1 MHGHSGAMQRQ
12 DQSRFCWR
20 GGQHTQR
27 VRVFLALVWL
37 ALTLAAN
44 PAAAQ
49 TATTYSNTT
58 GGTISETAT
67 PCTSPMVR
75 NFTVAANA
83 QITDVNIGVQFTH
96 SYRGDIRATLVSPTG
111 TVVNLITNVGTS
123 ADNLNV
129 LFDDSAATSVTT
141 HTANDNTAAAPPYQR
156 NFQPQGTLADFNGE
170 GSAGSWQLTICDSL
184 NGDSGNFTRSD
195 LTLTTV
201 PIAPS
206 ADLSLTKSVSNAAPA
221 IGASINYILSVTNAS
236 GSALSASG
244 VTVQDTLPAGF
255 AFAGA
260 SGFGSYNSATGV
272 WTVGSI
278 PAGTTRTLTITGTVT
293 ATAGATVTNVAEVSA
308 SSAFDFDSTPG
319 NGAAGEDDY
328 DTASFTVSGTRIA
341 GTPPT
346 LVCPVGSTVHDWDGV
361 SWAAGTTSGGY
372 ALTAIGTMNFNIAI
386 SGGVFLNNATYGGQS
401 PTRQN
406 VVTGGLSPA
415 QFSIFEIVDMNSQA
429 GSVTSTF
436 TLPTAV
442 PSAQFRL
449 FDIDYAAGQF
459 ADRVTVTGSFNG
471 SPVTPVLTNGVS
483 NYVIGNSAYGDGTSA
498 DASANGNVVVTFN
511 VPVDTIIVE
520 YGNHSLAPTNPGQ
533 QAIAIHDVIFCRP
546 TANLT
551 IAKTSNVVSDPT
563 NGTTAPKAIPGA
575 TMRYCL
581 LVTNNG
587 SGTATA
593 INVADALPATTS
605 FVPGSLRSGA
615 TCAGAATVEDD
626 NASGADESDP
636 FGASIAG
643 ATVAATAS
651 TLAPGTALAI
661 NFDVTIN

>member
-1 MHGHSGAMQRQ
+1 MHGHSGPMQRQ
-12 DQSRFCWR
+12 DQSRYCWR
-20 GGQHTQR
+20 GGQPAQF
-27 VRVFLALVWL
+27 VRALLALVWL

-49 TATTYSNTT
+49 TTTTYSNTT
-58 GGTISETAT
+58 PGTISETAT
-67 PCTSPMVR
+67 TCTSPMVR

-83 QITDVNIGVQFTH
+83 QISNVNIGVQFSHT
-96 SYRGDIRATLVSPTG
+96 YRGDIRATLVSPTG
-111 TVVNLITNVGTS
+111 TVVNLITNSGTS

-129 LFDDSAATSVTT
+129 LFDDSAATSITA
-141 HTANDNTAAAPPYQR
+141 HTANDNTSAAPPYQR
-156 NFQPQGTLADFNGE
+156 TFRPAGSLASFNGQ
-170 GSAGSWQLTICDSL
+170 GSVGTWQLTICDSL
-184 NGDSGNFTRSD
+184 NGDSGTFTRSD

-201 PIAPS
+201 PIAPA

-221 IGASINYILSVTNAS
+221 FGISINYVLSVTNAS
-236 GSALSASG
+236 GSALTATG

-255 AFAGA
+255 AFTGA
-260 SGFGSYNSATGV
+260 SGFGSYNSSTGV

-278 PAGTTRTLTITGTVT
+278 PPGTTRTLTISGTVT
-293 ATAGATVTNVAEVSA
+293 ATAGATVTNIAEVSA

-328 DTASFTVSGTRIA
+328 DTASFTVSGTRVA

-346 LVCPVGSTVHDWDGV
+346 LVCPVGSTVHDWDSV
-361 SWAAGTTSGGY
+361 SWGAGSTSGSY
-372 ALTAIGTMNFNIAI
+372 ALTAIGTMNFNIGI
-386 SGGVFLNNATYGGQS
+386 SGGAFLNNATYGGQS

-406 VVTGGLSPA
+406 VVTGGFSPA
-415 QFSIFEIVDMNSQA
+415 QFSIFQIADFTSQSGA
-429 GSVTSTF
+429 ITTTM

-442 PSAQFRL
+442 PGAQFRV

-459 ADRVTVTGSFNG
+459 ADRLTVTGSFNG
-471 SPVTPVLTNGVS
+471 APVIPTLTNGIS
-483 NYVIGNSAYGDGTSA
+483 NYVIGNSAYGDVTSA
-498 DASANGNVVVTFN
+498 DGSANGNVVVTFSA
-511 VPVDTIIVE
+511 PVDTISIT
-520 YGNHSLAPTNPGQ
+520 YGSHSLAPADPGQ
-533 QAIAIHDVIFCRP
+533 QGAAIHDITFCRP
-546 TANLT
+546 TANLM
-551 IAKTSNVVSDPT
+551 IAKTSSVVSDPT
-563 NGTTAPKAIPGA
+563 NGATDPKAIPGA

-593 INVADALPATTS
+593 VNVADAVPATTT

-615 TCAGAATVEDD
+615 TCAGAVTVEDD

-636 FGASIAG
+636 FGASITG
-643 ATVAATAS
+643 TTVAATAP

-661 NFDVTIN
+661 TFNVTIN

>member
-1 MHGHSGAMQRQ
+1 MQRQ
-12 DQSRFCWR
+12 DQSRYCWR
-20 GGQHTQR
+20 GGQHAQFIR
-27 VRVFLALVWL
+27 ALVALVGLALM
-37 ALTLAAN
+37 LAAY
-44 PAAAQ
+44 PAGAQ
-49 TATTYSNTT
+49 TTTIYSNTAT
-58 GGTISETAT
+58 GTISETAT
-67 PCTSPMVR
+67 PCTSPLIR
-75 NFTVAANA
+75 NFTVATNA
-83 QITDVNIGVQFTH
+83 QVTDLNIGVQFSH

-111 TVVNLITNVGTS
+111 TVVDLITNVGTT

-129 LFDDSAATSVTT
+129 LFDDGAATSVTT
-141 HTANDNTAAAPPYQR
+141 HTANDNTATAPPYQR
-156 NFQPQGTLADFNGE
+156 NFQPQGSLADFNGE
-170 GSAGSWQLTICDSL
+170 GSAGTWQLTICDSL

-201 PIAPS
+201 PIGPS
-206 ADLSLTKSVSNAAPA
+206 ADLSLTKSVSNASPA
-221 IGASINYILSVTNAS
+221 FGTSINYVLSVTNAS
-236 GSALSASG
+236 GSALTATG

-255 AFAGA
+255 SFTGA
-260 SGFGSYNSATGV
+260 SGFGSYNSITGV

-278 PAGTTRTLTITGTVT
+278 AAGTTRTLTISGTVA

-308 SSAFDFDSTPG
+308 SSVFDFDSTPG

-328 DTASFTVSGTRIA
+328 DTASFTVSGTRVA

-346 LVCPVGSTVHDWDGV
+346 LVCPVGSTVHDWDSV
-361 SWAAGTTSGGY
+361 AWPAGTTSGSY
-372 ALTAIGTMNFNIAI
+372 ALTAIGTMNLDIAI

-406 VVTGGLSPA
+406 VVTGGFTPA
-415 QFSIFEIVDMNSQA
+415 QFSIFEIVNMTSQT
-429 GSVTSTF
+429 GSVASIF

-442 PSAQFRL
+442 PGAQFRL

-471 SPVTPVLTNGVS
+471 APVIPVLTNGVS

-511 VPVDTIIVE
+511 APVDTIIVE
-520 YGNHSLAPTNPGQ
+520 YGNHSLAPANPGQ
-533 QAIAIHDVIFCRP
+533 QAIAIHDLTFCRP
-546 TANLT
+546 IANLT
-551 IAKTSNVVSDPT
+551 IAKTSSVISDPT
-563 NGTTAPKAIPGA
+563 NGTADPKAIPGA
-575 TMRYCL
+575 TMLYCL

-593 INVADALPATTS
+593 VNVADALPAMTT

-615 TCAGAATVEDD
+615 TCAGATTVEDD

-636 FGASIAG
+636 FGASITG
-643 ATVAATAS
+643 TTIAATAP

-661 NFDVTIN
+661 IFDVTIN